1 VLQKQ
6 SSDESYSS
14 TTSSSRTHRRTTSP
28 NGRSSIG
35 SEGSSSDDGVKS
47 PTSKATD
54 PLRVSWS
61 ASVSGAHSQ
70 EVDVMDRSREGKI
83 GRKILGSGGEE
94 DESLRALELIR
105 QLSFS
110 PPRMTKKRTDTADM
124 DVSSS
129 SSSETSDTDHN
140 HNTSPIGL
148 DLKHLQELRMGS
160 PSPLVGLQYL
170 PDGNMY
176 I

>member
-1 VLQKQ
+1 VLQRQ

-14 TTSSSRTHRRTTSP
+14 TTSSSRTHRRTPSF

-61 ASVSGAHSQ
+61 ASGSGAHSQ
-70 EVDVMDRSREGKI
+70 EVEVMDRSREGKI
-83 GRKILGSGGEE
+83 GHKILGSGNEE

-105 QLSFS
+105 KLSFS
-110 PPRMTKKRTDTADM
+110 PPRMTKKRTDTADT
-124 DVSSS
+124 VTSSFS
-129 SSSETSDTDHN
+129 APSGAPHN